1 MDKLKKNAVIMAKQV
16 AGTMAIEGMKLKN
29 SEYDQLVRCAAG
41 QQPISTTIKKVISQF
56 TVK

>member
-1 MDKLKKNAVIMAKQV
+1 MKKNAVIMAKQV